1 MSPHWTLT
9 ALLILLLV
17 GVVKAGYLF
26 LRLAILAGMGLM
38 GMYLMHKLAQD
49 YNKIRGPMKAVQAA
63 GRLLGIWKRSIPD
76 EALFTPLHDEP
87 PIFDP
92 FKIFDDKSHFGDH
105 LHPTFENVLKFDQN
119 ECTRRLVCQ
128 LASRKQRLN
137 QNESTILKLIKM
149 KTNQKESNLARQ
161 VFEEAANVGYK
172 SKDPKKCQE
181 VFKKCRFTDKQM
193 QRVIR
198 VF

>member
-1 MSPHWTLT
+1 M
-9 ALLILLLV
+9 
-17 GVVKAGYLF
+17 
-26 LRLAILAGMGLM
+26 
-38 GMYLMHKLAQD
+38 
-49 YNKIRGPMKAVQAA
+49 
-63 GRLLGIWKRSIPD
+63 
-76 EALFTPLHDEP
+76 FTPLHDEP

-92 FKIFDDKSHFGDH
+92 FKVFDESNFGDH

-128 LASRKQRLN
+128 LATRKQRLN

-149 KTNQKESNLARQ
+149 KSNQKDNHARQ